1 MNKSEKALVR
11 KMLANYNTKRKTN
24 PKMYQLADGGIQTV
38 LPKELAWDWS
48 NAASGAMG
56 YGDDRRPTGIRL
68 TKAQCQVYGGQKAAL
83 RKIFSSEQSLTQF
96 IQSSDRQG
104 AARVVAAKKPKKI
117 TATVANPPYTVKTL
131 QTPANLLGEIL
142 AQALAQSGS
151 PVVIIIPEFTRSA

>member
-1 MNKSEKALVR
+1 
-11 KMLANYNTKRKTN
+11 
-24 PKMYQLADGGIQTV
+24 MYQLADGGIQTV

-83 RKIFSSEQSLTQF
+83 RKIFSSEQTLTQF

-104 AARVVAAKKPKKI
+104 AVRVAAAKKKAARAQVI
-117 TATVANPPYTVKTL
+117 IANPPYKATAPSYNVSSVTVGPNK
-131 QTPANLLGEIL
+131 NEI
-142 AQALAQSGS
+142 
-151 PVVIIIPEFTRSA
+151 VIKLVLVS